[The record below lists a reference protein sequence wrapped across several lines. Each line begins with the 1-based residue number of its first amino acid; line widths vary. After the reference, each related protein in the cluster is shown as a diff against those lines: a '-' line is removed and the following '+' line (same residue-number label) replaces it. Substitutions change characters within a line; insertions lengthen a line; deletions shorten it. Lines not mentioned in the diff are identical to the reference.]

1 MSTTHAH
8 PALPLHASAEDKR
21 ATYARVRA
29 SIDSLLEGETDWV
42 AAMATVACELHHAF
56 EAYVTEHGKHLGSAA
71 LADTDVATTVRHR
84 EGRTVVT
91 DGPFVETAEIVGGY
105 YDVDLPDLDTAIAAA
120 ALLPP
125 SYAVEIR
132 PTVTIDGYE
141 GV

>member
-1 MSTTHAH
+1 MRYLLLLAYE
-8 PALPLHASAEDKR
+8 PGGWER
-21 ATYARVRA
+21 ADEAGRQAYFDA
-29 SIDSLLEGETDWV
+29 
-42 AAMATVACELHHAF
+42 HHAF

-84 EGRTVVT
+84 DGRTVVT
-91 DGPFVETAEIVGGY
+91 DGPFVETSEIVGGY
-105 YDVDLPDLDTAIAAA
+105 YDVELPDLDTAIAAA
-120 ALLPP
+120 SLLPP

>member
-1 MSTTHAH
+1 M
-8 PALPLHASAEDKR
+8 R
-21 ATYARVRA
+21 Y
-29 SIDSLLEGETDWV
+29 LLLLAYEPGGWEQADE
-42 AAMATVACELHHAF
+42 AGQQAYFDAHHAF

-71 LADTDVATTVRHR
+71 LADTDVATTVRH
-84 EGRTVVT
+84 EGGRTVVS
-91 DGPFVETAEIVGGY
+91 DGPFVETTEIVGGY

-132 PTVTIDGYE
+132 PTVTIEGYE